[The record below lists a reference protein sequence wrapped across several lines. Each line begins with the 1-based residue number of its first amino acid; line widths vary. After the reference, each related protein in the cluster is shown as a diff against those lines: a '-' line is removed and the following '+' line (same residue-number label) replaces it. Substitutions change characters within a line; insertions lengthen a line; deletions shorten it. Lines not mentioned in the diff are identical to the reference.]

1 MVNIDEHRLIF
12 TIFYGCGDPRMAV
25 SVTWAALLA
34 AAAVVEL
41 QPILAAVSRQLQH
54 SPHWAG
60 QRGGNGHG
68 VMGVTMGVM
77 RRGKVQGLGGTKK
90 CQKKSTSLK
99 SGL

>member
-1 MVNIDEHRLIF
+1 MVNIDEHRLFF
-12 TIFYGCGDPRMAV
+12 TIFLQPRMAV

-68 VMGVTMGVM
+68 VMGVTMGEAT
-77 RRGKVQGLGGTKK
+77 GK
-90 CQKKSTSLK
+90 S
-99 SGL
+99 